1 MDLIVITS
9 ALIFGSLSLLH
20 VYWAFGGEVGVY
32 KAIPTKDGQLVFSPS
47 RFMTLFVALSLAIC
61 GAVVLLLGY
70 RVQFN
75 IPFFQYVVYIG
86 WVFAGLFLLRAIGDF
101 KLVGFF
107 KTVKDSE
114 FARYDSLFYSPLCL
128 VLSLVF
134 FGLAYFS

>member
-9 ALIFGSLSLLH
+9 ALIFGALSLLH

-32 KAIPTKDGQLVFSPS
+32 KAIPEKDGQLVFSAS
-47 RFMTLFVALSLAIC
+47 RFMTLFVALGLAIC
-61 GAVVLLLGY
+61 GAVVLLLGF
-70 RVQFN
+70 RAQFN
-75 IPFFQYVVYIG
+75 IPFIQYVVYIG
-86 WVFAGLFLLRAIGDF
+86 WIFAGVFFLRAIGDF
-101 KLVGFF
+101 EFVGFF

-128 VLSLVF
+128 VFSFVF